1 MSEAIQIL
9 RVARDIL
16 GMGSLL
22 YHGTDKEA
30 AGRQIL
36 SDRALKPGSDLVQK
50 GSNFLTPVAG
60 RVYLSQNL
68 RYAVIYVLG
77 GDILGSELPPTW
89 AKHDKYGYLFVADSN
104 DIREPQ
110 PDEDNIG
117 ELIGKGLN
125 GEKCPSWLLEMG
137 RRELT
142 SRQLQKVKGGEYIY
156 FAQVGKKLVKKMS
169 QEQKRDLMD
178 NWGAN
183 VANEGD
189 IPIRQAWRFDKSECP
204 KLLKDGSNFFQLAE
218 RVI

>member
-1 MSEAIQIL
+1 MKEAIQIL

-30 AGRQIL
+30 LGKQII

-50 GSNFLTPVAG
+50 GNGYLTPVTG

-68 RYAVIYVLG
+68 RYAIIYAIG
-77 GDILGSELPPTW
+77 GDMLGAKLSESMIQR
-89 AKHDKYGYLFVADSN
+89 DRYGYLFVADAN

-117 ELIGKGLN
+117 ELIGEGLN
-125 GEKCPSWLLEMG
+125 GGKCPSWLLYMG
-137 RRELT
+137 KSELT
-142 SRQLQKVKGGEYIY
+142 PRQLQKIKDGEYIY
-156 FAQVGKKLVKKMS
+156 FAQTGKKLVKRMS
-169 QEQKRDLMD
+169 QEQKRDLID

-183 VANEGD
+183 VANSGE
-189 IPIRQAWRFDKSECP
+189 ISIRQAWKFDKEKNPQLSH
-204 KLLKDGSNFFQLAE
+204 DGSNFFQLAE